1 MDTKLQSVAT
11 PQRMLDPFTAI
22 DALDMSPTSGFA
34 VFDDD
39 IEMVFCDKVIKGIAA
54 AKQFFVAFYTP
65 QMKTSTFPGRAMAAL
80 LVAGGAAVSAPSL
93 AQSAQAGGEAQKW
106 EFAATIYGFLPIITT
121 TVNYPGD
128 LGSSET
134 RLSMHD
140 VLSSLK
146 MAFFAS
152 LDAHNGTW
160 GIFNDVVYADL
171 GGARSQTRDFSIGN
185 IDIPAS
191 ATTDLSADFKATL
204 WTVAGE
210 YRVLSDLDWKV
221 DLLAGARLLNAKPSL
236 GYSISGDIGPIVL
249 PGRSGR
255 KEVSESYWDGIVGV
269 KGRYAFGDERKWFA
283 PFYAD
288 VGTGQTKL
296 TWQLAAGV
304 GYVFSWGEAMAM
316 WRYIDY
322 TNNSGKPI
330 EGMTM
335 NGIMGGVTFRF

>member
-1 MDTKLQSVAT
+1 
-11 PQRMLDPFTAI
+11 
-22 DALDMSPTSGFA
+22 
-34 VFDDD
+34 
-39 IEMVFCDKVIKGIAA
+39 
-54 AKQFFVAFYTP
+54 
-65 QMKTSTFPGRAMAAL
+65 MKASRFPGRAAAAL
-80 LVAGGAAVSAPSL
+80 LCAGGALVSAPTS
-93 AQSAQAGGEAQKW
+93 AQSTPAGGEAEKW
-106 EFAATIYGFLPIITT
+106 QFAATIYGFLPIIDTK
-121 TVNYPGD
+121 VNYPGD

-171 GGARSQTRDFSIGN
+171 GGAKSQTHDFSIGN

-210 YRVLSDLDWKV
+210 YRVLSDLYWKV

-236 GYSISGDIGPIVL
+236 SYSISGDIGPIVL

-255 KEVSESYWDGIVGV
+255 KEVSASYWDGIVGV
-269 KGRYAFGDERKWFA
+269 KGRYAFGDDRKWFA
-283 PFYAD
+283 PFYFD
-288 VGTGQTKL
+288 IGTGQSQL
-296 TWQLAAGV
+296 TWQVSGGV
-304 GYVFSWGEAMAM
+304 GYNFDWGSAFAM

-322 TNNSGKPI
+322 NFKSGEPLAD
-330 EGMTM
+330 TTF
-335 NGIMGGVTFRF
+335 NGPMLGVAFRW